1 MKVKDKQAMRQLAKA
16 ELSQKLTGAQKEFVE
31 AKWRLETGEGKD
43 VHLPGKKRKEI
54 ARLKTWLTEKGEE
67 K

>member
-1 MKVKDKQAMRQLAKA
+1 MKLKDKQAVRQLAKT
-16 ELSQKLTGAQKEFVE
+16 ELSQRLAGAQKEFVE
-31 AKWRLETGEGKD
+31 AKWRLEMGEGKD

-54 ARLKTWLTEKGEE
+54 AQLKTWLTEKGEG

>member
-1 MKVKDKQAMRQLAKA
+1 MKLKDKQAMRQLAKV
-16 ELSQKLTGAQKEFVE
+16 ELSQRLAGAQKEFVE
-31 AKWRLETGEGKD
+31 AKWRWETGESKD

-54 ARLKTWLTEKGEE
+54 ARLKTWLTEKGGE